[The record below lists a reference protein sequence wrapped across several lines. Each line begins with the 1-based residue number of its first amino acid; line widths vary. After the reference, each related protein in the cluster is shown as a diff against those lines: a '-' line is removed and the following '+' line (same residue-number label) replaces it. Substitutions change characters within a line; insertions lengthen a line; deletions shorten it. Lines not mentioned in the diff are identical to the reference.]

1 MRSVEADDK
10 FSPRHFLL
18 FQVSTTGAIRTANE
32 VKFEQILSKNL
43 CNLMINLIQTQIIP
57 FF

>member
-1 MRSVEADDK
+1 MRSVEAEDK
-10 FSPRHFLL
+10 FRARHVLL

-43 CNLMINLIQTQIIP
+43 CNLMINLIQTQ
-57 FF
+57 